1 MAWFSFSSLFRK
13 NKSEPA
19 PGDSEFYSHAEDIP
33 RTKRGSRRDKDD
45 AVDPELPEKKRAR
58 RRLIGAVALTLGLVI
73 VLPMV
78 LDSEPKPASD
88 DVVIRIPSRDK
99 KAAVATPSAA
109 SVASAATAN
118 AVAEKPV
125 DKPADKTDKPAE
137 SPAKP
142 ASVTAAPA
150 VAAVAPAAAKP
161 APATAKPAP
170 AAAPAAALKPQPTAN
185 AAKPAT
191 EATKLKQKEL
201 DAKPAVKPSV
211 EAAKNPP
218 KAEGKIQ
225 IQVAALAT
233 KQKVDELQSRLK
245 EAGIKSHTQKVA
257 TAGGERIRVR
267 IGPYATKAEADQACA
282 KLSKMRLNCTILPN

>member
-33 RTKRGSRRDKDD
+33 RSKRGSRRDKDD
-45 AVDPELPEKKRAR
+45 VADPALPEKKRAR
-58 RRLIGAVALTLGLVI
+58 RRLIGAVALALGLVI

-78 LDSEPKPASD
+78 LDSEPRPVSD

-99 KAAVATPSAA
+99 KSVVTAPSAA
-109 SVASAATAN
+109 SVASAN
-118 AVAEKPV
+118 AAAEKTV
-125 DKPADKTDKPAE
+125 DKPAEKTTDKPAE
-137 SPAKP
+137 SPANP
-142 ASVTAAPA
+142 APVAAAPA
-150 VAAVAPAAAKP
+150 VAPAATKPVPAATKP
-161 APATAKPAP
+161 APV
-170 AAAPAAALKPQPTAN
+170 AAPVAALKPSPAAH
-185 AAKPAT
+185 AAKPVA
-191 EATKLKQKEL
+191 EAAKPKQKEAE
-201 DAKPAVKPSV
+201 AKPAVKPSM

-267 IGPYATKAEADQACA
+267 IGPYATKAEADQVCA